1 MSSENPKT
9 AGNRNIVR
17 TFSPGWYAS
26 VMGTAVMVIAIF
38 VFKDF
43 VPFANQLQL
52 FFLALSALLFVILS
66 VPWFLRWG
74 CCLDAIKEDFKHP
87 VSAAFFS
94 TMPISLVVWGI
105 ALEKAGPLFLSHATI
120 HGIMRVLWLLGGIGI
135 GVFAITFLATYFGK
149 KDLEWQAANLGW
161 LIPPVSVLIL
171 PVLGSS
177 LAVIYAGTAWGSLFL
192 FGSLISLGIGVFLY
206 IFVASTV
213 FSRYL
218 FHKLPPSHLAPT
230 VLIGITPTAII
241 EIIIIKLIPA
251 LKTGLALSDSTTE
264 TLSILARVA
273 GVSLWGFAFF
283 WLLLA
288 IVITILHHRWEKLTF
303 AMSWW
308 AFAFPLGAFVIATGL
323 LYSIF
328 QMPFL
333 MVVGLTCLTGLLL
346 VWVVVVIMTIKQT
359 ISGEI
364 FKR

>member
-1 MSSENPKT
+1 MSSESSKISNKH
-9 AGNRNIVR
+9 IVR

-38 VFKDF
+38 VFKEF
-43 VPFANQLQL
+43 VPFADQLQL
-52 FFLALSALLFVILS
+52 FFLGLSALLFVAIS

-74 CCLDAIKEDFKHP
+74 CCLDAIREDFKHP

-94 TMPISLVVWGI
+94 TMPISLIVWGI
-105 ALEKAGPLFLSHATI
+105 ALEKAGPLFLPHTTI
-120 HGIMRVLWLLGGIGI
+120 HEIMRILWLLGGIGI
-135 GVFAITFLATYFGK
+135 GAFAITFLATYFGK
-149 KDLEWQAANLGW
+149 KDLEWQTANLGW

-171 PVLGSS
+171 PVLGNS
-177 LAVIYAGTAWGSLFL
+177 LAVIYAGTAWGSLLL
-192 FGSLISLGIGVFLY
+192 FSNLIALGTGVVLY

-230 VLIGITPTAII
+230 MWIGITPTAII
-241 EIIIIKLIPA
+241 AIIIIKMIPS
-251 LKTGLALSDSTTE
+251 LKIGLALSDPVASVLSTLT
-264 TLSILARVA
+264 RVA

-288 IVITILHHRWEKLTF
+288 IVITALHHRWEKLTF

-308 AFAFPLGAFVIATGL
+308 AFAFPLGAFVVSTGL
-323 LYSIF
+323 LNSIF
-328 QMPFL
+328 HEPFFL
-333 MVVGLTCLTGLLL
+333 IVGLTCLTGLITVWIL
-346 VWVVVVIMTIKQT
+346 VAILTVKRTA
-359 ISGEI
+359 SGEI